1 MQPPAALKN
10 TSCAADHSALTPFPQ
25 ADIIY
30 SINLFSR
37 FGGIVTKY
45 RYLIHPLKFAAALFT
60 VVACTFLAIL
70 AATFRNWIML
80 LLFTVAAAVFVWVC
94 VLYGSVLTLD
104 AQGLVLRFCGFT
116 LRTVN
121 WSEVAE
127 VGVVGL
133 KGFNNND
140 PKHTAPAGQGQP
152 FPSGAGM
159 AAPGYAVPVLH
170 QRAPQCRSVAVK
182 RHGGDLQRRGR
193 LFLTCPV
200 ADLYCPFLTGRR
212 ARRSVFVFGRLSS
225 PHCQKTAV

>member
-133 KGFNNND
+133 KVFNNND
-140 PKHTAPAGQGQP
+140 PKHTGTRYIYFSPHRLDKDSRFRLALEWPP
-152 FPSGAGM
+152 RDM
-159 AAPGYAVPVLH
+159 LYLCYTKERLNAV
-170 QRAPQCRSVAVK
+170 QS
-182 RHGGDLQRRGR
+182 
-193 LFLTCPV
+193 
-200 ADLYCPFLTGRR
+200 
-212 ARRSVFVFGRLSS
+212 LSS
-225 PHCQKTAV
+225 GTVETFNAGDVFF

>member
-1 MQPPAALKN
+1 MQPPVALKN

-133 KGFNNND
+133 KVFNNND
-140 PKHTAPAGQGQP
+140 PKHTGTRYIYFSPHRLDKDSRFRLALEWPP
-152 FPSGAGM
+152 RDM
-159 AAPGYAVPVLH
+159 LYLCYTKERLNAV
-170 QRAPQCRSVAVK
+170 QS
-182 RHGGDLQRRGR
+182 
-193 LFLTCPV
+193 
-200 ADLYCPFLTGRR
+200 
-212 ARRSVFVFGRLSS
+212 LSS
-225 PHCQKTAV
+225 GTVETFNAGDVFF

>member
-133 KGFNNND
+133 KVFNNND
-140 PKHTAPAGQGQP
+140 PKHTGTRYIYFSPHRLDKDSRFRLGLEWP
-152 FPSGAGM
+152 PRDM
-159 AAPGYAVPVLH
+159 LYLCYTKERLNAV
-170 QRAPQCRSVAVK
+170 QS
-182 RHGGDLQRRGR
+182 
-193 LFLTCPV
+193 
-200 ADLYCPFLTGRR
+200 
-212 ARRSVFVFGRLSS
+212 LSS
-225 PHCQKTAV
+225 GTVETFNAGDVFF

>member
-1 MQPPAALKN
+1 M
-10 TSCAADHSALTPFPQ
+10 TPFPQ

-133 KGFNNND
+133 KVFNNND
-140 PKHTAPAGQGQP
+140 PKHTGTRYIYFSPHRLDKDSRFRLALEWPP
-152 FPSGAGM
+152 RDM
-159 AAPGYAVPVLH
+159 LYLCYTKERLNAV
-170 QRAPQCRSVAVK
+170 QS
-182 RHGGDLQRRGR
+182 
-193 LFLTCPV
+193 
-200 ADLYCPFLTGRR
+200 
-212 ARRSVFVFGRLSS
+212 LSS
-225 PHCQKTAV
+225 GTVETFNAGDVFF

>member
-1 MQPPAALKN
+1 M
-10 TSCAADHSALTPFPQ
+10 TPFPQ

-121 WSEVAE
+121 SSEVAE

-133 KGFNNND
+133 KVFNNND
-140 PKHTAPAGQGQP
+140 PKHTGTRYIYFSPHRLDKDSRFRLALEWPP
-152 FPSGAGM
+152 RDM
-159 AAPGYAVPVLH
+159 LYLCYTKERLNAV
-170 QRAPQCRSVAVK
+170 QS
-182 RHGGDLQRRGR
+182 
-193 LFLTCPV
+193 
-200 ADLYCPFLTGRR
+200 
-212 ARRSVFVFGRLSS
+212 LSS
-225 PHCQKTAV
+225 GTVETFNAGDVFF